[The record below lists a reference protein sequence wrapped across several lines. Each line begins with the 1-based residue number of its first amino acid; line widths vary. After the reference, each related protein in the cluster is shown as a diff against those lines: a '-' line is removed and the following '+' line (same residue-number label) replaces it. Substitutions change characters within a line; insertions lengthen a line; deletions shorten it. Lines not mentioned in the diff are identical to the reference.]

1 MEGVMQAEETTL
13 LEWQRLYGTEEA
25 CIDALVK
32 KRWPDGFICPYCG
45 HDDCYLIQNRRLY
58 QCKHCDKQTSVTAG
72 TVFHSTNL
80 PLTKWFWAIY
90 LMTSDKG
97 GISAERLRK
106 HLDVS
111 WVTAYRML
119 RKLRRVMGDRNQEYT
134 LSGVIELDDALVG
147 GTRRGGKR
155 GRGAEGKTPVL
166 VAVENQEEHAGFIAM
181 EATDSVNAENVKKFV
196 EQNIAPDQTVRS
208 DGLAALNV
216 IGETQQHEAKVT
228 PPEQASVWLPWVHIV
243 ISLFKR
249 FLMGTFHGV
258 SAQYLPEYLQEFCY
272 RFNRRQWE
280 GQIPHRL
287 LNICIAHKPIQWA
300 ENC

>member
-1 MEGVMQAEETTL
+1 MQAEETTL
-13 LEWQRLYGTEEA
+13 LEWQRLYGTEETCVA
-25 CIDALVK
+25 ALVK
-32 KRWPDGFICPYCG
+32 KRWPDGFICPHCS

-72 TVFHSTNL
+72 TMFHSTNL

-106 HLDVS
+106 HLAVS
-111 WVTAYRML
+111 WITAYRML

-134 LSGVIELDDALVG
+134 LTGMIELDDALVG
-147 GTRRGGKR
+147 GTHRGGKR

-166 VAVENQEEHAGFIAM
+166 VAVENQGEKAGFLAM
-181 EATDSVNAENVKKFV
+181 EAVDSVNADNVKAFV

-216 IGETQQHEAKVT
+216 IGETQNHEAKVT
-228 PPEQASVWLPWVHIV
+228 PPEQASVWLPWVHIA
-243 ISLFKR
+243 ISLLKR
-249 FLMGTFHGV
+249 FLIGTFHGV
-258 SAQYLPEYLQEFCY
+258 SEQYLHEYLQEFCY
-272 RFNRRQWE
+272 RFNRREWE
-280 GQIPHRL
+280 AQIPHRL
-287 LNICIAHKPIQWA
+287 LTICIAHKPIKWA
-300 ENC
+300 ENS